1 MRIPMYTDNHIKNIK
16 NIKNLRIIKGI
27 RILNVFIR
35 RSNKLELIA
44 LLILPS
50 PLWPIY
56 FVYRESINSGVR
68 KIISNARKHKQ

>member
-1 MRIPMYTDNHIKNIK
+1 MMMIPMHTDNR
-16 NIKNLRIIKGI
+16 IKNLRVIRGI

-56 FVYRESINSGVR
+56 FVYGESIRRSVR
-68 KIISNARKHKQ
+68 KIISNARKRKQ

>member
-1 MRIPMYTDNHIKNIK
+1 MMIPMHTDNR
-16 NIKNLRIIKGI
+16 IKNLRIVKGI
-27 RILNVFIR
+27 TMLSVFIR
-35 RSNKLELIA
+35 KSNKLEIIA

-56 FVYRESINSGVR
+56 FVYRESIKMRVR

>member
-1 MRIPMYTDNHIKNIK
+1 MIPMHTDNR
-16 NIKNLRIIKGI
+16 IKNLRIVKGI
-27 RILNVFIR
+27 TMLSVFIR
-35 RSNKLELIA
+35 KSNKLEIIA

-56 FVYRESINSGVR
+56 FVYRESIKMRVR

>member
-1 MRIPMYTDNHIKNIK
+1 MTMMIPMHTDNR
-16 NIKNLRIIKGI
+16 IKNLRIVKGI
-27 RILNVFIR
+27 TMLSVFIR
-35 RSNKLELIA
+35 KSNKLEIIA

-56 FVYRESINSGVR
+56 FVYRESIKMRVR